1 MHTTVTVSCPIAE
14 SPRVS
19 QVRGMFDL
27 TADRTSQVTWSV
39 DLPLGQR
46 PWHIG
51 LVVGPSGCG
60 KSTIARHLWPDAVH
74 AANQL
79 TWIQVA
85 PSSTASRPACPSR
98 TSPPIVLRR
107 FLVAAGMAA
116 AVPGIVRQHSR
127 TDASATATSLRSAWC
142 ACE

>member
-1 MHTTVTVSCPIAE
+1 
-14 SPRVS
+14 
-19 QVRGMFDL
+19 MFDL

-60 KSTIARHLWPDAVH
+60 KSTIARHLWPDAVTPPT
-74 AANQL
+74 NSPGSKSL
-79 TWIQVA
+79 
-85 PSSTASRPACPSR
+85 PPRRFPAGLSSR

-116 AVPGIVRQHSR
+116 AVPGIVPPARSIADVSLDLLARCERH
-127 TDASATATSLRSAWC
+127 ATLRCRVQRIRWC
-142 ACE
+142 ASSDLAADAEE